1 MKPHRF
7 DLIALLFGLAF
18 AITGAL
24 VLVHEL
30 TDRRINGGLVAAL
43 GFVALGVVA
52 LVATITRRARH
63 SAVEAE
69 HPDA

>member
-7 DLIALLFGLAF
+7 DLIALLFGLTF
-18 AITGAL
+18 AAVGVL
-24 VLVHEL
+24 VFVHEL
-30 TDRRINGGLVAAL
+30 TDRRINGAWVAAI
-43 GFVALGVVA
+43 GFVGLGVVA
-52 LVATITRRARH
+52 LVATLTKRAHH

>member
-7 DLIALLFGLAF
+7 DLIALLLGFAF
-18 AITGAL
+18 AISGVL

-30 TDRRINGGLVAAL
+30 TDRTINGGLVAAI

-52 LVATITRRARH
+52 LVATLTQRAHR
-63 SAVEAE
+63 SAAEAE